1 MIFKAVIKMYKQI
14 VKYFLCCI
22 LPVNLLFAQESGI
35 KKDYPDNNID
45 LNKSGIRVN
54 KDLINKSVSSS
65 SEKIKTTATIDEQG
79 NLLLSVLKD
88 NLNINKKESVKPSLF
103 DFFGKKSSRNSH
115 QRPEKNLITSF
126 SENIDIGS
134 ISGKFAVIS
143 FTPKLRIEPVEFISI
158 SANQNVRYLIP
169 IKTAGQHLKLLVV
182 QSAYILAIDNFMSLM
197 FKTQT
202 ITQSVA
208 GFIAKN
214 FISAL
219 VGTFIDNNSKYK
231 TYSITSYQYSIKIR
245 L

>member
-1 MIFKAVIKMYKQI
+1 MYKQI

-22 LPVNLLFAQESGI
+22 LLVNLLFAQESRI
-35 KKDYPDNNID
+35 KKDYPDNNMD
-45 LNKSGIRVN
+45 VNKSGFRVH
-54 KDLINKSVSSS
+54 KELINKSVSSS
-65 SEKIKTTATIDEQG
+65 NEKIKTAVTVDEQG
-79 NLLLSVLKD
+79 SLLLAVLKD
-88 NLNINKKESVKPSLF
+88 NLNINKNESIKPSLF
-103 DFFGKKSSRNSH
+103 DFLGSGFSNNSR
-115 QRPEKNLITSF
+115 QKPEKNLITSF
-126 SENIDIGS
+126 SENIDIGG

-143 FTPKLRIEPVEFISI
+143 FTPKLRIEPMGFISI

-169 IKTAGQHLKLLVV
+169 IKTASQHLKLLVV
-182 QSAYILAIDNFMSLM
+182 QSAYILAIDNFMNLM

-202 ITQSVA
+202 ITQSIA

-214 FISAL
+214 LISVL